1 MHSYS
6 AAVDDIVT
14 IQTGL
19 GKFWENA
26 HGWAP
31 DGAAAMLASA
41 RLELMPSLAAAL
53 HKWTPE
59 NTMTDGELI
68 LAWAN
73 LGSLMESSLR
83 LFLAVY
89 LNDFLADHE
98 TVKSLDAVHKKGEKK
113 GTIHDPTEISL
124 EKMRQYFAK
133 KDLLPPKDL
142 SAVAFIQGQ
151 RNAIHSF
158 SKKDIESATTFLV
171 HVIRF
176 RRLIAFIGLG
186 LPYPD
191 GFKFEG
197 HWLASKILAEP
208 VT

>member
-6 AAVDDIVT
+6 AAIDDIVR
-14 IQTGL
+14 IQIGL
-19 GKFWENA
+19 SKFWKNA

-53 HKWTPE
+53 YKWTPE
-59 NTMTDGELI
+59 TTMTDGELI

-89 LNDFLADHE
+89 LEDFLADHE
-98 TVKSLDAVHKKGEKK
+98 TVKSLDAMHKKGEKT

-124 EKMRQYFAK
+124 EKMRQYFTK
-133 KDLLPPKDL
+133 KDLLSPKDL
-142 SAVAFIQGQ
+142 AAVAFIQGQ

-158 SKKDIESATTFLV
+158 SKKDIGSAEIFS
-171 HVIRF
+171 HHIFQF
-176 RRLIAFIGLG
+176 RRLIAVIGLR

-191 GFKFEG
+191 GFEFEG
-197 HWLASKILAEP
+197 HVLARKILAEP

>member
-6 AAVDDIVT
+6 AAVDDIVR

-19 GKFWENA
+19 SKFWKNA

-59 NTMTDGELI
+59 TTMSDGELI

-83 LFLAVY
+83 LYLAVY
-89 LNDFLADHE
+89 LEDFVADHE
-98 TVKSLDAVHKKGEKK
+98 TVKSLDAVHKKGEKT
-113 GTIHDPTEISL
+113 GMIHDPTEISL
-124 EKMRQYFAK
+124 EKMRQYFTK
-133 KDLLPPKDL
+133 KDILSPKDL
-142 SAVAFIQGQ
+142 AAVVFIQGQ

-158 SKKDIESATTFLV
+158 SKKDIGSAATFLT

-191 GFKFEG
+191 GFEFEG
-197 HWLASKILAEP
+197 HWLAGTILVEP
-208 VT
+208 LI

>member
-6 AAVDDIVT
+6 AAVDDIVS

-19 GKFWENA
+19 SKFWKKA

-31 DGAAAMLASA
+31 EEVAAMLASA

-59 NTMTDGELI
+59 TTMTDGELI

-89 LNDFLADHE
+89 LNDFLADRE

-124 EKMRQYFAK
+124 EKMKQYFTN

-158 SKKDIESATTFLV
+158 SKKDIGSVETFLEY
-171 HVIRF
+171 VIRF
-176 RRLIAFIGLG
+176 RRLIAFIGLR

-191 GFKFEG
+191 GFEFEG
-197 HWLASKILAEP
+197 QELARKILTERG
-208 VT
+208 T

>member
-19 GKFWENA
+19 SKFWKNA
-26 HGWAP
+26 HGRAP
-31 DGAAAMLASA
+31 YEAAAMLTSA

-59 NTMTDGELI
+59 TTMTDGELI

-89 LNDFLADHE
+89 LTDFLADQE
-98 TVKSLDAVHKKGEKK
+98 TVKSLDAVHKTGKKK
-113 GTIHDPTEISL
+113 GVIHDPTEISL
-124 EKMRQYFAK
+124 EKMKQYFAR
-133 KDLLPPKDL
+133 KDLLSPLDL
-142 SAVAFIQGQ
+142 AAVDYIHGR

-158 SKKDIESATTFLV
+158 SKKDLGSAQTFV
-171 HVIRF
+171 QHVIRF
-176 RRLIAFIGLG
+176 RRLIAVMGLR

-191 GFKFEG
+191 GFEFEG
-197 HWLASKILAEP
+197 HRLARKVLTELA
-208 VT
+208 T